1 MRWNFAFIVV
11 CLVYPAYGEPP
22 IAPPVMPPDAPE
34 IIPGVD
40 DVQFVAH
47 MSVYDEV
54 ASAPP
59 VQSLETPRLRVYTAP
74 NCAPCEA
81 FRQTSLPLLEAKGWQ
96 VGRNIEFVDAGSV
109 TAPRFEWIT
118 SDGVASAMTGYRGR
132 DAFNAWH
139 NAAVGGG
146 AKSVASCPCGPDC
159 PCVARV
165 AYSGPRQRDPMPPDF
180 VMTELVEP
188 SAVFTEYDEPQG
200 ILDGGVQSYQS
211 APQASYSCANGQCG
225 PVQMQSMQQSYG
237 NCANGQC
244 GPMQAMSVHQQQQGY
259 WTPPQQSHQ
268 SHGYRGPVRRV
279 LGGLFRGGCLGGG
292 CR

>member
-1 MRWNFAFIVV
+1 MRWILSLIVV

-34 IIPGVD
+34 IIPGVY

-47 MSVYDEV
+47 MSVYDDV
-54 ASAPP
+54 AAAPP

-81 FRQTSLPLLEAKGWQ
+81 FRQTSLPLLEAKGWE

-139 NAAVGGG
+139 NAAVNGVVNAVQSNG
-146 AKSVASCPCGPDC
+146 CQCGPDC

-200 ILDGGVQSYQS
+200 ILDGGVQSYQF
-211 APQASYSCANGQCG
+211 APVMGGCANGQCSPMRSMPYQSSCANGQCG
-225 PVQMQSMQQSYG
+225 PAMMTQGYSMPMQQQSY
-237 NCANGQC
+237 
-244 GPMQAMSVHQQQQGY
+244 
-259 WTPPQQSHQ
+259 QSHQ

-279 LGGLFRGGCLGGG
+279 LGGLFSGGCLFGG